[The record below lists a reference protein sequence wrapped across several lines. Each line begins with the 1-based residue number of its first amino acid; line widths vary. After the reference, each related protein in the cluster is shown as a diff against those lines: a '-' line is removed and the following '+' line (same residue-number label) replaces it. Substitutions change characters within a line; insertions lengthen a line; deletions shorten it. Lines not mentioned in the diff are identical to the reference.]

1 MENVYSKLKGKK
13 LCNLIANIIVGE
25 FKKIDSNNKTRIF
38 VTKHKNFFV
47 VDGMTSINIPLNISE
62 LVNKYMISK
71 TNDEKYMPLNFID
84 LISYDEYTMNHLN
97 IMESFYNNSLDFKE
111 DSSPKNEPIVSD
123 EYFGLSLNTQKTY
136 MVLTKYISYNLIE
149 RNLCNRITISMNGRE
164 HLLESVEEEN
174 IQMEFIP
181 SNLIV
186 TKDWLESLVRDLFPF
201 KLIDIINHL
210 KLDEYDFEDEILVR
224 DNYPWKKRDKV
235 SEMVLM

>member
-1 MENVYSKLKGKK
+1 MENVYSKLKGKN
-13 LCNLIANIIVGE
+13 LCNLIANIIVEE
-25 FKKIDSNNKTRIF
+25 FKKIDLNNKTRIF
-38 VTKHKNFFV
+38 VTKHNNFFV
-47 VDGMTSINIPLNISE
+47 VDGMTSINTPLNISE

-84 LISYDEYTMNHLN
+84 LISYDEYTQNHLN

-111 DSSPKNEPIVSD
+111 DSLPKNQPIVSD
-123 EYFGLSLNTQKTY
+123 EYFGLSVNTIKTY
-136 MVLTKYISYNLIE
+136 MVLSKYISYNLIE

-164 HLLESVEEEN
+164 HLLESIEEEN

-210 KLDEYDFEDEILVR
+210 KLNDYNFEDEILVR
-224 DNYPWKKRDKV
+224 GNYPWKKRDKV
-235 SEMVLM
+235 SEMILM

>member
-1 MENVYSKLKGKK
+1 MENVYSKLKGKN
-13 LCNLIANIIVGE
+13 LCNLIANIIIEE
-25 FKKIDSNNKTRIF
+25 FKKIDLNNKTRIF
-38 VTKHKNFFV
+38 VTKHNNFFV
-47 VDGMTSINIPLNISE
+47 VDGMTSINTPINISE

-84 LISYDEYTMNHLN
+84 LIAYNEYTLNHLN
-97 IMESFYNNSLDFKE
+97 IMESFYNNSLDFK
-111 DSSPKNEPIVSD
+111 DDTSPKNQPIISD
-123 EYFGLSLNTQKTY
+123 EYFGLSVNTVKTY
-136 MVLTKYISYNLIE
+136 MVLSKYISYNLIE

-164 HLLESVEEEN
+164 HLLESIEEEN

-210 KLDEYDFEDEILVR
+210 KLNEYNFEDEILVR

>member
-1 MENVYSKLKGKK
+1 MENVYSKLKGKN
-13 LCNLIANIIVGE
+13 LCNLIANIIVEE
-25 FKKIDSNNKTRIF
+25 FKKIDLNNKTRIF
-38 VTKHKNFFV
+38 VTKHNNFFV
-47 VDGMTSINIPLNISE
+47 VDGMTSINTPLNISE

-84 LISYDEYTMNHLN
+84 LISYDEYTQNHLN

-111 DSSPKNEPIVSD
+111 DSSPKNQPIVSD
-123 EYFGLSLNTQKTY
+123 EYFGLSVNTIKTY
-136 MVLTKYISYNLIE
+136 MVLSKYISYNLIE

-164 HLLESVEEEN
+164 HLLESIEEEN

-210 KLDEYDFEDEILVR
+210 KLNDYNFEDEILVR
-224 DNYPWKKRDKV
+224 GNYPWKKRDKV
-235 SEMVLM
+235 SEIVLM

>member
-1 MENVYSKLKGKK
+1 MENVYSKLKGKN
-13 LCNLIANIIVGE
+13 LCNLIANIIVEE
-25 FKKIDSNNKTRIF
+25 FKKIDLNNKTRIF
-38 VTKHKNFFV
+38 VTKHNNFFV
-47 VDGMTSINIPLNISE
+47 VDGMTSINTPLNISE

-84 LISYDEYTMNHLN
+84 LISYDEYTQNHLN

-111 DSSPKNEPIVSD
+111 DSSPKNQPIISD
-123 EYFGLSLNTQKTY
+123 EYFGLSVNTIKTY
-136 MVLTKYISYNLIE
+136 MVLSKYISYNLIE

-164 HLLESVEEEN
+164 HLLESIEEEN

-210 KLDEYDFEDEILVR
+210 KLNDYNFEDEILVR
-224 DNYPWKKRDKV
+224 GNYPWKKRDKV
-235 SEMVLM
+235 SEMILM

>member
-1 MENVYSKLKGKK
+1 MENVYSKLKGKN
-13 LCNLIANIIVGE
+13 LCNLIANIIVEE
-25 FKKIDSNNKTRIF
+25 FKKIDLNNKTRIF
-38 VTKHKNFFV
+38 VTKHNNFFV
-47 VDGMTSINIPLNISE
+47 VDGMTSINTPINISE

-84 LISYDEYTMNHLN
+84 LIAYNEYTLNHLN
-97 IMESFYNNSLDFKE
+97 IMESFYNNSLDFK
-111 DSSPKNEPIVSD
+111 DDASPKNQPIISD
-123 EYFGLSLNTQKTY
+123 EYFGLSVNTVKTY
-136 MVLTKYISYNLIE
+136 MVLSKYISYNLIE

-164 HLLESVEEEN
+164 HLIESIEEEN

-210 KLDEYDFEDEILVR
+210 KLNDYNFEDEILVR

>member
-1 MENVYSKLKGKK
+1 MENVYSKLKGKN
-13 LCNLIANIIVGE
+13 LCNLIANIIVEE
-25 FKKIDSNNKTRIF
+25 FKRIDLNNKTRIF
-38 VTKHKNFFV
+38 VTKHNNFFV
-47 VDGMTSINIPLNISE
+47 VDGMTSINTPLNISE

-84 LISYDEYTMNHLN
+84 LISYDEYTQNHLN

-111 DSSPKNEPIVSD
+111 DSSPKNQPIVSD
-123 EYFGLSLNTQKTY
+123 EYFGLSVNTIKTY
-136 MVLTKYISYNLIE
+136 MVLSKYISYNLIE

-164 HLLESVEEEN
+164 HLLESIEEEN

-210 KLDEYDFEDEILVR
+210 KLNDYNFEDEILVR
-224 DNYPWKKRDKV
+224 GNYPWKKRDKV
-235 SEMVLM
+235 SEMILM

>member
-1 MENVYSKLKGKK
+1 MENVYSKLKGKN
-13 LCNLIANIIVGE
+13 LCNLIANIIVEE
-25 FKKIDSNNKTRIF
+25 FKRIDLNNKTRIF
-38 VTKHKNFFV
+38 VTKHNNFFV
-47 VDGMTSINIPLNISE
+47 VDGMTSINTPLNISE

-84 LISYDEYTMNHLN
+84 LISYDEYTQNHLN

-111 DSSPKNEPIVSD
+111 DSSPKNQPIVSD
-123 EYFGLSLNTQKTY
+123 EYFGLSVNTIKTY
-136 MVLTKYISYNLIE
+136 MVLSKYISYNLIE

-164 HLLESVEEEN
+164 HLLESIEEEN

-210 KLDEYDFEDEILVR
+210 KLNDYNFEDEILVR
-224 DNYPWKKRDKV
+224 GNYPWKRRDKV

>member
-1 MENVYSKLKGKK
+1 MENVYSKLKGKN
-13 LCNLIANIIVGE
+13 LCNLIANIIVEE
-25 FKKIDSNNKTRIF
+25 FKRIDLNNKTRIF
-38 VTKHKNFFV
+38 VTKHNNFFV
-47 VDGMTSINIPLNISE
+47 VDGMTSINTPLNISE

-84 LISYDEYTMNHLN
+84 LISYDEYTQNHLN

-111 DSSPKNEPIVSD
+111 DSSPKNQPIVSD
-123 EYFGLSLNTQKTY
+123 EYFGLSVNTIKTY
-136 MVLTKYISYNLIE
+136 MVLSKYISYNLIE

-164 HLLESVEEEN
+164 HLLESIEEEN

-210 KLDEYDFEDEILVR
+210 KLNDYNFEDEILVR

-235 SEMVLM
+235 SEMILM

>member
-1 MENVYSKLKGKK
+1 MENVYSKLKGKN
-13 LCNLIANIIVGE
+13 LCNLIANIIVEE
-25 FKKIDSNNKTRIF
+25 FKKIDLNNKTRIF
-38 VTKHKNFFV
+38 VTKHNNFFV
-47 VDGMTSINIPLNISE
+47 VDGMTSINTPLNISE

-84 LISYDEYTMNHLN
+84 LISYDEYTQNHLN

-111 DSSPKNEPIVSD
+111 DSSPKNQPIVSD
-123 EYFGLSLNTQKTY
+123 EYFGLSVNTIKTY
-136 MVLTKYISYNLIE
+136 MVLSKYISYNLIE

-164 HLLESVEEEN
+164 HLLESIEEEN

-210 KLDEYDFEDEILVR
+210 KLNDYNFEDEILVR
-224 DNYPWKKRDKV
+224 GNYPWKRRDKV

>member
-1 MENVYSKLKGKK
+1 MENVYSKLKGKN
-13 LCNLIANIIVGE
+13 LCNLIANIIVEE
-25 FKKIDSNNKTRIF
+25 FKKIDLNNKTRIF
-38 VTKHKNFFV
+38 VTKHNNFFV
-47 VDGMTSINIPLNISE
+47 VDGMTSINTPLNISE

-84 LISYDEYTMNHLN
+84 LISYDEYTQNHLN
-97 IMESFYNNSLDFKE
+97 IMESFYNNSLDFK
-111 DSSPKNEPIVSD
+111 DDTSPKNQPIISD
-123 EYFGLSLNTQKTY
+123 EYFGLSVNTIKTY
-136 MVLTKYISYNLIE
+136 MVLSKYISYNLIE

-164 HLLESVEEEN
+164 HLLESIEEEN

-210 KLDEYDFEDEILVR
+210 KLNDYNFEDEILVR
-224 DNYPWKKRDKV
+224 GNYPWKKRDKV
-235 SEMVLM
+235 SEMILM

>member
-1 MENVYSKLKGKK
+1 MENVYSKLKGKN
-13 LCNLIANIIVGE
+13 LCNLIANIIVEG
-25 FKKIDSNNKTRIF
+25 FKRIDLNNKTRIF
-38 VTKHKNFFV
+38 VTKHNNFFV
-47 VDGMTSINIPLNISE
+47 VDGMTSINTPLNISE

-84 LISYDEYTMNHLN
+84 LISYDEYTQNHLN

-111 DSSPKNEPIVSD
+111 DSSPKNQPIVSD
-123 EYFGLSLNTQKTY
+123 EYFGLSVNTIKTY
-136 MVLTKYISYNLIE
+136 MVLSKYISYNLIE

-164 HLLESVEEEN
+164 HLLESIEEEN

-210 KLDEYDFEDEILVR
+210 KLNDYNFEDEILVR

>member
-1 MENVYSKLKGKK
+1 MENVYSKLKGKN
-13 LCNLIANIIVGE
+13 LCNLIANIIVEE
-25 FKKIDSNNKTRIF
+25 FKKIDLNNKTRIF
-38 VTKHKNFFV
+38 VTKHNNFFV
-47 VDGMTSINIPLNISE
+47 VDGMTSINTPLNISE

-84 LISYDEYTMNHLN
+84 LISYDEYTQNHLN

-111 DSSPKNEPIVSD
+111 DSSPKNQPIVSD
-123 EYFGLSLNTQKTY
+123 EYFGLSVNTIKTY
-136 MVLTKYISYNLIE
+136 MVLSKYISYNLIE

-164 HLLESVEEEN
+164 HLLESIEEEN

-210 KLDEYDFEDEILVR
+210 KLNDYNFEDEILVR
-224 DNYPWKKRDKV
+224 GNYPWKKRDKV
-235 SEMVLM
+235 SEMILM

>member
-1 MENVYSKLKGKK
+1 MENVYSKLKGKN
-13 LCNLIANIIVGE
+13 LCNLIANIIVEE
-25 FKKIDSNNKTRIF
+25 FKRIDLNNKTRIF
-38 VTKHKNFFV
+38 VTKHNNFFV
-47 VDGMTSINIPLNISE
+47 VDGMTSINTPLNISE

-84 LISYDEYTMNHLN
+84 LISYDEYTQNHLN

-111 DSSPKNEPIVSD
+111 DSSPKNQPIVSD
-123 EYFGLSLNTQKTY
+123 EYFGLSVNTIKTY
-136 MVLTKYISYNLIE
+136 MVLSKYISYNLIE

-164 HLLESVEEEN
+164 HLLESIEEEN

-210 KLDEYDFEDEILVR
+210 KLNEYNFEDEILVR